1 MITVYTIST
10 CKLCKQL
17 LNELVKLDI
26 KFNNVDI
33 DSVNPVLADR
43 LEALVQSTYYP
54 MVNIQT
60 GDANRYIVSK
70 VDGDKRINVSTFDS
84 LPHLISLITKH
95 I

>member
-70 VDGDKRINVSTFDS
+70 VDGDKRLNVSTFDS

>member
-1 MITVYTIST
+1 MITVYTIGT

-17 LNELVKLDI
+17 LNELVKLNI

-33 DSVNPVLADR
+33 DSVNPALADR

-60 GDANRYIVSK
+60 EDSNRYIVSR

>member
-26 KFNNVDI
+26 KFKNVDI

-54 MVNIQT
+54 IVNIQT
-60 GDANRYIVSK
+60 GDANRYIVST
-70 VDGDKRINVSTFDS
+70 VDGDKRLNVSTFDS

>member
-10 CKLCKQL
+10 CKLCKLL
-17 LNELVKLDI
+17 LNELVKLHI

-33 DSVNPVLADR
+33 DSVNPALPDR

-60 GDANRYIVSK
+60 EDSNRYIVSR